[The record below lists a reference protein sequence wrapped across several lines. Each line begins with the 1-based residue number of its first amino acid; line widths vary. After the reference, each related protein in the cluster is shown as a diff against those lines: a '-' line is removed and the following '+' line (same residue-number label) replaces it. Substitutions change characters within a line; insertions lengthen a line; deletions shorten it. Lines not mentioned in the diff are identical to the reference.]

1 MIESRKYQI
10 SSTLACNCFNLTY
23 LGQFG
28 VVFLDEVAQ
37 VAGGHSNEVGAGPGV
52 SGNVH
57 FAESAVGNG
66 VTEGSATQS
75 INHLYWSFVRRAA
88 FIRAI
93 KGNDKASS
101 LVISIG
107 KMLALT
113 SRTFRARPTKKFAEQ
128 KLLFPFF
135 FVF

>member
-1 MIESRKYQI
+1 VRF
-10 SSTLACNCFNLTY
+10 FNVLYFAY

-37 VAGGHSNEVGAGPGV
+37 VASGHSNKIGAGPGV

-75 INHLYWSFVRRAA
+75 INHLYWSFVQYPA
-88 FIRAI
+88 FIRAM
-93 KGNDKASS
+93 KRRESQGNDKASS

-107 KMLALT
+107 KMLGA
-113 SRTFRARPTKKFAEQ
+113 SERDG
-128 KLLFPFF
+128 
-135 FVF
+135 

>member
-1 MIESRKYQI
+1 MVESRKYQI
-10 SSTLACNCFNLTY
+10 STWACNCFNLTY

-101 LVISIG
+101 LVISIYWKNVG
-107 KMLALT
+107 ADKQNISCSPNEKVCRAK
-113 SRTFRARPTKKFAEQ
+113 TFVPV
-128 KLLFPFF
+128 F